1 MMVKSGR
8 FIDTPDRLKIFYPF
22 ITAVLNHAIME
33 RLILIDMS
41 PVLSIDLFLIY
52 VYPKAH
58 TQTSP
63 DSNHQPQIKARMGIL
78 GIQYASAWCRCRLV
92 CPTIPSTKM

>member
-1 MMVKSGR
+1 MIKCGR

-22 ITAVLNHAIME
+22 ITAVLNRAIMK

-52 VYPKAH
+52 AHPKAH

-63 DSNHQPQIKARMGIL
+63 DSNHQPHI
-78 GIQYASAWCRCRLV
+78 
-92 CPTIPSTKM
+92 